1 MTNNNTYNEN
11 NIENPAEVDL
21 TSFKELPNT
30 KDSEGE
36 DHDKGRQ
43 LIVKDSTFVL
53 DNGTY
58 KGIITDAFWY
68 KTKEDKD
75 RVMLIFE
82 LEDGIEFKNSVDG
95 DWIDRYPFSRLIS
108 QANINYVEDFEGL
121 SVKFKIKNTEGDTV
135 TFSNI
140 KKISLDE

>member
-43 LIVKDSTFVL
+43 LIAKDSTFVL

-58 KGIITDAFWY
+58 KGTITDAFWY
-68 KTKEDKD
+68 KTEDDRD

-82 LEDGIEFKNSVDG
+82 LEDGKEFKNSVDG